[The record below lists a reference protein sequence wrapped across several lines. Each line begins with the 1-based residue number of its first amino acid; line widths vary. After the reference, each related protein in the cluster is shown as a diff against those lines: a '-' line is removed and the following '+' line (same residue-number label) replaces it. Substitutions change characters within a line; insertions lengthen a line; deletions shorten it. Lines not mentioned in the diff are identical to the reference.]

1 GRIKHHIKNN
11 IGDPNSTILLVGY
24 ASANTLAGALKR
36 GDRQVNIFGE
46 HFDVK
51 CRVETMD
58 SFSGHGDYNEML
70 DFLSCQTPGRVKEVF
85 LVHGEYETQVAFK
98 LKLEK
103 AGYGKIHIPALYEGV
118 KI

>member
-1 GRIKHHIKNN
+1 
-11 IGDPNSTILLVGY
+11 
-24 ASANTLAGALKR
+24 
-36 GDRQVNIFGE
+36 VNIFGE
-46 HFDVK
+46 RFDVR
-51 CRVETMD
+51 CGVETMD

-70 DFLSCQTPGRVKEVF
+70 EFFSCQNPERVKEVF
-85 LVHGEYETQVAFK
+85 LVHGEYETQIAFK